1 MTTAYTEADYWRIF
15 DHISKVM
22 EERGDERDP
31 HEVTQQFIDEK
42 YGNDTDKKAESRQ
55 FTR

>member
-1 MTTAYTEADYWRIF
+1 
-15 DHISKVM
+15 M